1 MINKEEI
8 IRIKK
13 EINEELKSKE
23 LTGIII
29 GLICFFIL
37 SGIFGYIGYSFC
49 ADNNYDV
56 KKGLVFGILFPI
68 GLSILKV
75 LDIGNIFTYIVYT
88 IIYIIVID
96 YIPTFV
102 GIIALFICILA
113 FIASFVFVLKKDRTD
128 EVNGIYKR
136 KFSKPVQKIKNASS
150 KQYIPKELDYIESK
164 YEYDDK
170 YEYEKEYEDDDKYEY
185 EKEYEDKYECE
196 RCFEV
201 ISEEEYELHDGLCEE
216 CFIEVHTDHKG
227 HFHSDK
233 YFD

>member
-1 MINKEEI
+1 MINKEEK

-23 LTGIII
+23 LTEIII

-56 KKGLVFGILFPI
+56 KKGIVFGILFPI

-75 LDIGNIFTYIVYT
+75 LDLGNIFTYIVYT
-88 IIYIIVID
+88 IIYIVVID

-102 GIIALFICILA
+102 GIIALFICILV
-113 FIASFVFVLKKDRTD
+113 FIASFVSVLKKDRTD
-128 EVNGIYKR
+128 EVNEIYKR
-136 KFSKPVQKIKNASS
+136 KFSMPVQKIKNASS

-164 YEYDDK
+164 YEN
-170 YEYEKEYEDDDKYEY
+170 DDKYEY

-216 CFIEVHTDHKG
+216 CFIEVHTDNKG

-233 YFD
+233 YFE